1 MATNDAQLQFARQN
15 FTRARDLSKEQG
27 VSQQEFDQYKAAKEQ
42 ALAQLNAAEANL
54 EIYRLNLQ
62 YTRVT
67 SPIDGQIS
75 RYFLTLGNLVNQDQT
90 LLTTVVSLDP
100 IYAYFDVD
108 QRTLLRIRRAINEGR
123 LPSRAAPPVT
133 PQFLIA
139 KFLAAQALVPLTNP
153 ASGLPSA
160 LSALTL
166 ASYPLPA
173 EPPRIPVLLGMP
185 GENTYPIKGF
195 INFSNNQ
202 LNPTTGSI
210 VVRGVF
216 ANPKPAHGVRLMSP
230 GMFVLIRLPL
240 GPPHPA
246 LLVIDR
252 AIQSNQGQKFVYV
265 VNAQNQTEYRPV
277 VTGALQNDGLRVISS
292 GLNADDRV
300 VVGAIQQLRPNL
312 EVTVQET
319 AMPSFAPN
327 TRR

>member
-1 MATNDAQLQFARQN
+1 
-15 FTRARDLSKEQG
+15 
-27 VSQQEFDQYKAAKEQ
+27 
-42 ALAQLNAAEANL
+42 
-54 EIYRLNLQ
+54 
-62 YTRVT
+62 
-67 SPIDGQIS
+67 
-75 RYFLTLGNLVNQDQT
+75 
-90 LLTTVVSLDP
+90 
-100 IYAYFDVD
+100 
-108 QRTLLRIRRAINEGR
+108 
-123 LPSRAAPPVT
+123 
-133 PQFLIA
+133 
-139 KFLAAQALVPLTNP
+139 
-153 ASGLPSA
+153 
-160 LSALTL
+160 
-166 ASYPLPA
+166 
-173 EPPRIPVLLGMP
+173 MP